1 MRVSKCVL
9 AFSAAALLAIPVTAA
24 IKAMTLRE
32 LMEVTQDAVHGK
44 IVARDTVRLDH
55 PWEGALYTRLTVE
68 GESLRTGEKGTFKVV
83 FHGSHEKDDWYGI
96 SSMPTLQDSRLGG
109 ETVLFFGKHE
119 LLPGQNVVFN
129 YAGLYR
135 VETGFG
141 EPVLVGKGEGMAFPE
156 NTKLVDVAKDIRA
169 THAELT
175 VGHQTPGLSK

>member
-9 AFSAAALLAIPVTAA
+9 ALSAAALLAIPVTAA

-32 LMEVTQDAVHGK
+32 LMEVTTDAVYGK

-83 FHGSHEKDDWYGI
+83 FHGSHDQDDWYGI
-96 SSMPTLQDSRLGG
+96 SSMPTLQDSRTGG
-109 ETVLFFGKHE
+109 ETVLFLGEHP
-119 LLPGQNVVFN
+119 LLPGQKVVFN

-135 VETGFG
+135 VEKGFG
-141 EPVLVGKGEGMAFPE
+141 EPVVVGKGEGMAFPE
-156 NTKLVDVAKDIRA
+156 NTRLADVTTDIRA

-175 VGHQTPGLSK
+175 VAPKSPGLSK

>member
-9 AFSAAALLAIPVTAA
+9 ALSAAALLAIPVTAA

-32 LMEVTQDAVHGK
+32 LMEVTTDAVHGK

-68 GESLRTGEKGTFKVV
+68 GESIRTGEEGTFQVI
-83 FHGSHEKDDWYGI
+83 FHGSHDKDDWYGI
-96 SSMPTLQDSRLGG
+96 SSMPTLQDSRTGG
-109 ETVLFFGKHE
+109 ETVLFFGSHP
-119 LLPGQNVVFN
+119 LLPGQNLVYN

-135 VETGFG
+135 VEMGFG

-156 NTKLVDVAKDIRA
+156 NAKLSDVRTDIRS
-169 THAELT
+169 THATRTALPK
-175 VGHQTPGLSK
+175 TPGLSK